1 MRQTRQRVRTGL
13 WDVASSRVYEYE
25 AVIWICHGRLEAA
38 PCQFAIA
45 QLDLNLSGALI
56 RSPCPELV

>member
-45 QLDLNLSGALI
+45 QLDLN
-56 RSPCPELV
+56 